1 MKRNCVIS
9 IVGNFYLLQGFAK
22 VVLPVTLGREI
33 DTPNSLFHSIW
44 LFPWAYLPRIFPMV
58 LPVTPGKEVC
68 PWRCTV
74 AIVLVI
80 VVDHVCAV

>member
-1 MKRNCVIS
+1 
-9 IVGNFYLLQGFAK
+9 
-22 VVLPVTLGREI
+22 
-33 DTPNSLFHSIW
+33 
-44 LFPWAYLPRIFPMV
+44 MV